1 MTTMN
6 NTREQQLMEDF
17 EWKLREMEKD
27 HKKKLEEKDRKAEV
41 RCQGQYIL
49 HVGIL
54 EGGGGG
60 GAGVGG
66 GGIGGE

>member
-41 RCQGQYIL
+41 RCTVHDGTL
-49 HVGIL
+49 
-54 EGGGGG
+54 GG
-60 GAGVGG
+60 GAG
-66 GGIGGE
+66 GGE